1 MKFPVPQRLSWP
13 AGTLRSALGRR
24 RSLAIA
30 TYDAYREALAWLHE
44 QGLSYYCPARARVF
58 KALAVF
64 TTVIAGNASW
74 TRQRRSAYP
83 PAASGYSITD
93 QLRGI
98 IHADEK
104 LARED
109 FLFIAVMVCLP
120 ITWRWWWMITPG
132 RERNCPRGRFDRT
145 DSAAISLY
153 QLFGWQVP
161 DYIHL
166 PLALIHKALNF
177 PSRIMRLRC
186 RKASAPGTNRGTSIS
201 GSAGRSTRQD
211 FSVEQILQSAVK
223 NWRLTPCLS
232 RQL

>member
-1 MKFPVPQRLSWP
+1 MKFPVPQKLSC
-13 AGTLRSALGRR
+13 ASGTLRSALGRR
-24 RSLAIA
+24 CSLAIA
-30 TYDAYREALAWLHE
+30 TSRRYREALAWLHE
-44 QGLSYYCPARARVF
+44 QGLSYYCTCSVRVF

-64 TTVIAGNASW
+64 TTVIAGCCIW

-83 PAASGYSITD
+83 PAASGHAIYC

-109 FLFIAVMVCLP
+109 FIILAVMVCLP
-120 ITWRWWWMITPG
+120 ITWRWWWMITSR

-145 DSAAISLY
+145 DSAANLAY
-153 QLFGWQVP
+153 QLFGWKVP

-166 PLALIHKALNF
+166 PLALNHKALNF

-186 RKASAPGTNRGTSIS
+186 RKAIHPGTNRGTSIS
-201 GSAGRSTRQD
+201 GSAGRSTLAG

-223 NWRLTPCLS
+223 NWRLTAVLS
-232 RQL
+232 QQL